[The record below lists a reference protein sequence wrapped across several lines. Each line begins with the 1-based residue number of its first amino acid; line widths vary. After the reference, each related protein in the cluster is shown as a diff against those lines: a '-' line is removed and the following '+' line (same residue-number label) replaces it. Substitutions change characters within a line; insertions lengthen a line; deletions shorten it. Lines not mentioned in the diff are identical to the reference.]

1 VALLRRPADGS
12 PRDLK
17 TEEIVMP
24 ITLTGFLRTVLY
36 ADIVFSTGGAVLMAV
51 GASCLSPLLALPG
64 ALLAGAGLLLMPW
77 VVALIVVVRRKTAP
91 KIVLVDI
98 AGINLL
104 WCAACFGL
112 LAFGG
117 ITPNAFGIAFVAA
130 QALAVALLGV
140 LQLLGLRGATAAA

>member
-1 VALLRRPADGS
+1 MACAFYTVLGLAGRGLLEGLGGYEPLRPAGEHALDFRMPRRP
-12 PRDLK
+12 
-17 TEEIVMP
+17 
-24 ITLTGFLRTVLY
+24 
-36 ADIVFSTGGAVLMAV
+36 FS
-51 GASCLSPLLALPG
+51 
-64 ALLAGAGLLLMPW
+64 PW